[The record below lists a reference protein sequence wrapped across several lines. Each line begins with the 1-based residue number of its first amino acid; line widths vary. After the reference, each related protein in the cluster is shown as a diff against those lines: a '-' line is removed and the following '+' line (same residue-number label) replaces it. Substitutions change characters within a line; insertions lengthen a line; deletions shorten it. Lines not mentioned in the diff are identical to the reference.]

1 MINLYAIKRKL
12 NMFHPHGSSP
22 SQIFLK
28 MHTLAYC
35 FTKER
40 RPSLVLFCELCKI
53 FQKSYSAGYPWKSMS
68 KNYNLNWLIKVGL
81 SPSKKIP
88 FLHWKPFRNDE
99 KLCFFQLKS
108 SSPFQDISIFV
119 SKFCSCRKNS
129 LIRNIRSFSKFMTSQ
144 LG

>member
-12 NMFHPHGSSP
+12 NMFYPHGSSP

-53 FQKSYSAGYPWKSMS
+53 FQKSYSAGYPWKSMF

-81 SPSKKIP
+81 SPSKKIYFLFFTESPLEMMKNCVYFNLKAFP
-88 FLHWKPFRNDE
+88 FFRIFQFLSRNFGRVE
-99 KLCFFQLKS
+99 KTVWLE
-108 SSPFQDISIFV
+108 I
-119 SKFCSCRKNS
+119 
-129 LIRNIRSFSKFMTSQ
+129 
-144 LG
+144 

>member
-40 RPSLVLFCELCKI
+40 CPSLVLFCELCKI
-53 FQKSYSAGYPWKSMS
+53 FQKSYSAGYPWKSMT

-81 SPSKKIP
+81 SSSKKIYFLFFTESPWEMMKNCVYFNLKALP
-88 FLHWKPFRNDE
+88 FFRIFQFLSRNFGRVE
-99 KLCFFQLKS
+99 KTVWLE
-108 SSPFQDISIFV
+108 I
-119 SKFCSCRKNS
+119 
-129 LIRNIRSFSKFMTSQ
+129 
-144 LG
+144 